1 VLNTGQLT
9 RIASKKSNRHS
20 VIDLSIT
27 SQDLALNARHSV
39 TNSNM
44 GSDHYATITT
54 VNEEL
59 LIEHNLSMHIWK
71 LAKADWKNYKEISKV
86 SFTADML
93 IEDNIDGSFDSIV
106 ECITSIANQS
116 IPSKKYPNRRNK
128 NKKFRPLPYWND
140 KCTEAI
146 YNRNKSRNKMTKT
159 RELSDYLEY
168 KKQEAIVKQTLKTE
182 AKLCWQEYCSGLTSQ
197 TKLGSVWSWARR
209 MNGIAAYDSIPTLKH
224 DGLVAETNLEKA
236 NLLAKNYAKTS
247 STINYN
253 QKFLNY
259 IKDNNVKNNPQIIT
273 NGINSEIEMLNEQFD
288 INELKQAIRSAKNNK
303 SPGDDGLPYE
313 LLKHL
318 HKNALKIL
326 LNFYNKIWEGGI
338 LPKDWHHAII
348 LPLLKPGKLPSN
360 PESYRPISLTPTI
373 CKVMETMVTKRLQ
386 WFLEKNNL
394 ISKNQSG
401 FRKHRCTSDQILKL
415 QDTILKKLKNKEHVL
430 AIFIDFERAYDML
443 HVPTLL
449 KKIQNVGIVGNTF
462 DWVKNFLSHRSFQV
476 KVGAELSDIFMQENG
491 TPQGSVI
498 SPLLFLLMINDIPNG
513 IDGVEMSLFADDSA
527 IYVGHRNVKIL
538 KQKIQLSMNII
549 NNWCNKNGFKISIN
563 KTTGVLFS
571 KRSNLSKIDITIEQQ
586 LIKMED
592 SVKFLGVIFDS
603 KLNWK
608 AHIDYIIEKCKK
620 RLNLMRAISGNGW
633 GACKK
638 TLLTI
643 YKALIR
649 SILDYGDVAY
659 SSACK
664 RQLDRLSCI
673 QTEALR
679 LCCGAPK
686 GTSTSALQNECG
698 ELPLHLRR
706 LENSIKFGTKI
717 TGGKMHPSAAVLEN
731 HWTNVYKTSDSR
743 KSIFTRT
750 CDFFLLIMHHLL
762 AHLSLMLPLGVTSR
776 LKWI

>member
-1 VLNTGQLT
+1 
-9 RIASKKSNRHS
+9 
-20 VIDLSIT
+20 
-27 SQDLALNARHSV
+27 
-39 TNSNM
+39 M
-44 GSDHYATITT
+44 
-54 VNEEL
+54 
-59 LIEHNLSMHIWK
+59 
-71 LAKADWKNYKEISKV
+71 
-86 SFTADML
+86 
-93 IEDNIDGSFDSIV
+93 
-106 ECITSIANQS
+106 
-116 IPSKKYPNRRNK
+116 
-128 NKKFRPLPYWND
+128 
-140 KCTEAI
+140 
-146 YNRNKSRNKMTKT
+146 
-159 RELSDYLEY
+159 
-168 KKQEAIVKQTLKTE
+168 
-182 AKLCWQEYCSGLTSQ
+182 
-197 TKLGSVWSWARR
+197 
-209 MNGIAAYDSIPTLKH
+209 
-224 DGLVAETNLEKA
+224 
-236 NLLAKNYAKTS
+236 
-247 STINYN
+247 
-253 QKFLNY
+253 
-259 IKDNNVKNNPQIIT
+259 
-273 NGINSEIEMLNEQFD
+273 
-288 INELKQAIRSAKNNK
+288 
-303 SPGDDGLPYE
+303 
-313 LLKHL
+313 
-318 HKNALKIL
+318 
-326 LNFYNKIWEGGI
+326 
-338 LPKDWHHAII
+338 PKDWHHAII
-348 LPLLKPGKLPSN
+348 LPLLKPGKIPTN

-449 KKIQNVGIVGNTF
+449 KKIQNLGIVGNTY
-462 DWVKNFLSHRSFQV
+462 DWVENFLSHRSFQV
-476 KVGAELSDIFMQENG
+476 KVGAELSDIFLQENG

-571 KRSNLSKIDITIEQQ
+571 KRSNLSKIDIKIEQQ

-664 RQLDRLSCI
+664 RQLDRLSGI
-673 QTEALR
+673 QIEALR

-686 GTSTSALQNECG
+686 GTSASALQNECG
-698 ELPLHLRR
+698 EFPLHLRR
-706 LENSIKFGTKI
+706 LENSLKFGTKI
-717 TGGKMHPSAAVLEN
+717 TGSKMHPSAAVMDN
-731 HWTNVYKTSDSR
+731 HWTNVYKTSDST

-750 CDFFLLIMHHLL
+750 CDFFSTNNASFVGPSFPSAPPWCNKQVEVDLSLTKLVNKRTDNPEFLKLAALELMSKYSSYVHVYTDGSKVNDLVGAAFTVPSLNVDKKLRLHNDSSIYAAELTAILEAVSCILNSECYSDCQFAIFSNSLSVLTSIKKGYCESRPVLFNNLLFHLGKLKCNQVRFIWIPSHVDLIGNDRADTLAKEALNIDHINSTDYIEFQEMCSLIKVFIVNKWQLEYSSDNRGHFYKSICPVVNTSIKYMDPYYRHKEVQISRLRLGVANTNQRLFLMKRHSNGLCDNCQVKDTIQHLL
-762 AHLSLMLPLGVTSR
+762 FECKKEDISDLLRNKCHIYKNEVSVKTLLSVSIFQNEVYRIVKLITGGKML
-776 LKWI
+776 